1 MLLVGVFWVCGTV
14 IARFLFGGVFLAR
27 CLYTDGDGV
36 RTEGVDFEDFD
47 G

>member
-1 MLLVGVFWVCGTV
+1 VLLVGVFWVCGTV

-36 RTEGVDFEDFD
+36 RTEVVDFEDFD